1 MVIETWRKVYN
12 GKIIDITVK
21 HDDWWYQ
28 AFVNKN
34 PITKADGSLESLHD
48 ILYGNGCQREIK
60 KNAFEGKYVNLMN
73 WQKIDWSKI
82 F

>member
-28 AFVNKN
+28 AFVNKK
-34 PITKADGSLESLHD
+34 PITKHD

-60 KNAFEGKYVNLMN
+60 ENAFEEKYVALMN